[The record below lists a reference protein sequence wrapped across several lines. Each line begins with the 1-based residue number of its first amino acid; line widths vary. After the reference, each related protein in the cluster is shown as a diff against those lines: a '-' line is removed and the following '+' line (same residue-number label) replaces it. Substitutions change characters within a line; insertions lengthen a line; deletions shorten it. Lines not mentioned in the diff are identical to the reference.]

1 MLAERSLPGSMIVD
15 ATGHRFFNE
24 SCDYMTAGQIMLGH
38 DDGEPA
44 HMPMWLIF
52 DQRYRN
58 SYVFAAGVMPHM
70 EIPREFYDAG
80 IVHRPTPGGTVEQD
94 RNPGTGCRCGPV
106 QRPGQPGHDDDFD
119 RGLSHYDRYYG
130 DPTHTPNPNL
140 RPIERP
146 PFYAVK
152 VVPGDLGTC
161 GGVSADEYGRALR
174 KDGKA
179 IEGLYAVGNV
189 AGNAFG
195 RFYPGPGATIGQ
207 GVTFA
212 YIAANHAADRLQA

>member
-1 MLAERSLPGSMIVD
+1 
-15 ATGHRFFNE
+15 
-24 SCDYMTAGQIMLGH
+24 MLGQ

-44 HMPMWLIF
+44 HLPMWLIF

-58 SYVFAAGVMPHM
+58 SYVFAAGVMPGM
-70 EIPREFYDAG
+70 EIPQEFYDAG
-80 IVHRPTPGGTVEQD
+80 VAHKANTLVELSNLIGIPELVAGAD
-94 RNPGTGCRCGPV
+94 RFNILAS
-106 QRPGQPGHDDDFD
+106 QGHDDDFD

-140 RPIERP
+140 RPIDKP

-161 GGVSADEYGRALR
+161 GGISADEFGRALR
-174 KDGKA
+174 KNGSP

-195 RFYPGPGATIGQ
+195 KFYPGPGATIGQ

-212 YIAANHAADRLQA
+212 YIAANHAAERVQ